1 MDDAKS
7 RPGSVDSLPKQLLL
21 KGLLAYSA
29 FGAVQVF
36 IRLIRGWRESLKMRD
51 MLADIPSTKG
61 NEEPMSWLKGM
72 RENWQRV
79 NDWRYEICE
88 GMQICKNVGFRWSSG
103 GHSVICGDPAMVRHF
118 LKDSFDVYTK
128 GDPSE
133 NPVFFYLQEFLGDGI
148 FTVRHGTGSE
158 DDGKAWAQMRKI
170 SSQIFSRKNF
180 NSLMQD
186 VFVEKAEALRSFLS
200 RPQTQQEAVDLQ
212 MGFFTFTMDSIM
224 KIFFGE
230 DSNTVMGKENKYG
243 EAFDKAQS
251 AMRRHMIK
259 SLSFHLIS
267 RTFLP
272 WPFGGSTGIA
282 RMIWDTLSPT
292 HREFMAERRII
303 NAEADRLV
311 QDCLADPQR
320 DNRRDLLALFLQAQ
334 KEQKFTTKFV
344 KDMVLNLIIA
354 GRDTTAC
361 LLSWMF
367 YEIARN
373 PDVQKRLQEEI
384 DKKSPAGTP
393 MDLKS
398 LSHNELPYLHAV
410 VYESLRLW
418 PPVPVD
424 SKIAQVDDVLPGGWR
439 VPKGTTL
446 VFCPY
451 NMGRDPDRYPE
462 PQAFKP
468 ERWIPFSAPPHH
480 EFPVF
485 QAGPRICLGM
495 DMAIFEA
502 KIAAVELL
510 RHLSFELKTGQQITY
525 SDRPAGRPV
534 LGTSPEE
541 GRCCGIQAGCLR
553 PLPVREGVSPISALA
568 KDCFGEPPES
578 NAVFADLAEQQRLP
592 SSSGTMSAS
601 AMSAHTATHPKSFS
615 LVAAADDEVVLQAP
629 WYFDCSNHPEWSRF
643 RERFA
648 AFRKLF
654 ASANDNQEI
663 IRHMQEILAEAN
675 DLGRRYEPTFVKYA
689 SDWSVFHLCSP
700 ERLGEVPEDLQQN
713 FCFYGFATV
722 QWLGVFGNQ
731 HFANVPGMAEWANNA
746 WGFLNDA
753 SKFNAMHFLESS
765 GWHVKMVEMAKALS
779 TKFVGSSGYRVSRD
793 AALPSALRIPQLVVR
808 RSPVHTRFP
817 DVRRLKAVA
826 ISYHTAL
833 LREPLSFWQHMLSHL
848 FEVEAILHILDATA
862 KTPEDEL
869 EVVLDCHTGDHKAR
883 HHFLRS
889 AQEYHDRFVRLMGND
904 PELRSA
910 DFFMCGEPVLFC
922 RLLAHFGRPV
932 IGYISTPISVYVRAE
947 DRSEWYQQFYE
958 MALDERHIFAATTP
972 LFAEW
977 VAYGTGISLPVIRPI
992 CTYTEATYWPKRA
1005 QEVLLLRTVSLFWD
1019 TECVLNYFAQVYA
1032 DSSATA
1038 ALRFRESASLS
1049 EKERMGYSTFS
1060 EFLAAVIYPYSP
1072 SQFWFYELYAM
1083 GVPIY
1088 MPSRDS
1094 LPLYVSQDYSVCP
1107 DFEGSRPGHA
1117 PHRVHPHSPFDTD
1130 DWAAMTYWA
1139 AFTDYLTLPH
1149 ISHFDSVPS
1158 LLKQL
1163 AAADHQ
1169 KISHSMQR
1177 AHMEHLGVAMSF
1189 WSQALELIASLR
1201 GVPRTVS
1208 GTEQM
1213 AGDLDASD
1221 EHRDLS
1227 TRQPSGGSPAR
1238 ADGAHRLANDGET
1251 RQDHPHEYHFDLDGA
1266 NKASHQ
1272 GKYVGGSHWWVKLR
1286 RTASDPEVKVWSRDC
1301 CTETYGHVLFFL
1313 LGNSTAIDRAAE
1325 CASLKVPSNVQ
1336 VSTICPGRG
1345 DYLFVEARPYVGFD
1359 YTDSSVAVLMLPEVR
1374 VLSRD

>member
-1 MDDAKS
+1 MANPC
-7 RPGSVDSLPKQLLL
+7 RI
-21 KGLLAYSA
+21 GLLS
-29 FGAVQVF
+29 F
-36 IRLIRGWRESLKMRD
+36 I
-51 MLADIPSTKG
+51 
-61 NEEPMSWLKGM
+61 
-72 RENWQRV
+72 
-79 NDWRYEICE
+79 
-88 GMQICKNVGFRWSSG
+88 
-103 GHSVICGDPAMVRHF
+103 
-118 LKDSFDVYTK
+118 
-128 GDPSE
+128 
-133 NPVFFYLQEFLGDGI
+133 
-148 FTVRHGTGSE
+148 
-158 DDGKAWAQMRKI
+158 
-170 SSQIFSRKNF
+170 
-180 NSLMQD
+180 
-186 VFVEKAEALRSFLS
+186 
-200 RPQTQQEAVDLQ
+200 
-212 MGFFTFTMDSIM
+212 
-224 KIFFGE
+224 
-230 DSNTVMGKENKYG
+230 
-243 EAFDKAQS
+243 
-251 AMRRHMIK
+251 
-259 SLSFHLIS
+259 
-267 RTFLP
+267 
-272 WPFGGSTGIA
+272 
-282 RMIWDTLSPT
+282 
-292 HREFMAERRII
+292 
-303 NAEADRLV
+303 
-311 QDCLADPQR
+311 
-320 DNRRDLLALFLQAQ
+320 
-334 KEQKFTTKFV
+334 
-344 KDMVLNLIIA
+344 
-354 GRDTTAC
+354 
-361 LLSWMF
+361 
-367 YEIARN
+367 
-373 PDVQKRLQEEI
+373 
-384 DKKSPAGTP
+384 
-393 MDLKS
+393 
-398 LSHNELPYLHAV
+398 
-410 VYESLRLW
+410 
-418 PPVPVD
+418 
-424 SKIAQVDDVLPGGWR
+424 
-439 VPKGTTL
+439 
-446 VFCPY
+446 
-451 NMGRDPDRYPE
+451 
-462 PQAFKP
+462 
-468 ERWIPFSAPPHH
+468 
-480 EFPVF
+480 
-485 QAGPRICLGM
+485 
-495 DMAIFEA
+495 
-502 KIAAVELL
+502 
-510 RHLSFELKTGQQITY
+510 
-525 SDRPAGRPV
+525 
-534 LGTSPEE
+534 
-541 GRCCGIQAGCLR
+541 
-553 PLPVREGVSPISALA
+553 
-568 KDCFGEPPES
+568 
-578 NAVFADLAEQQRLP
+578 
-592 SSSGTMSAS
+592 
-601 AMSAHTATHPKSFS
+601 

-808 RSPVHTRFP
+808 RSSGNLASWLCNYLICEDLVPEQPDLETLISGSLVEKCSLNSASTR
-817 DVRRLKAVA
+817 
-826 ISYHTAL
+826 YHTAL
-833 LREPLSFWQHMLSHL
+833 LRASGVRDLRALPLGAASWPVSFVDLVVCRLPMIYSRQHMLSHL

-862 KTPEDEL
+862 KTPEDVARLHNHCRFIGGGWCGSDERLLQLNEL
-869 EVVLDCHTGDHKAR
+869 FEEVVLDCHTGDHKAR

-1189 WSQALELIASLR
+1189 WCQALELIASLR

-1208 GTEQM
+1208 GTEQ
-1213 AGDLDASD
+1213 AANLDASD

-1227 TRQPSGGSPAR
+1227 TRQPSGRGAPLLVQTVLTGWPMTGSI
-1238 ADGAHRLANDGET
+1238 GCLACE
-1251 RQDHPHEYHFDLDGA
+1251 DHPHEYHFDLDGA

-1272 GKYVGGSHWWVKLR
+1272 GKYGADPNLWRLAVRTVGSSMCPQNGHWAVLSWRFSLVG
-1286 RTASDPEVKVWSRDC
+1286 VKVWSRDC

-1313 LGNSTAIDRAAE
+1313 LGNSTEIDRAAE

-1336 VSTICPGRG
+1336 VSTVCPGRG
-1345 DYLFVEARPYVGFD
+1345 DYLFVEVPF
-1359 YTDSSVAVLMLPEVR
+1359 AVRSPVTY
-1374 VLSRD
+1374 